1 MKNFKEFSALEE
13 VKEVE
18 EVVTPHYG
26 RESFIKKTSLASM
39 ADRLKK
45 QKQQQQQIKPVKE
58 SDASWAAS
66 MEKQKENRLTAGDKK
81 KLDQTRALLAKE
93 KKPVKEEYDLLLA
106 EDFEILEEAANAID
120 KGEYDYEGQMAR
132 TQLQTTLR
140 NCKDMIEMIKDD
152 DNMPEWVQSKI
163 TLAQDYITT
172 VRDYLQSKEEL
183 GEAHKLGDK
192 VIMTKGPSY
201 VVGKT
206 GHIGEIRKH
215 YIGAPKTY
223 TIDHDD
229 GSIQLK
235 STHFKAVKAVKE
247 EVEDLDESGFHDT
260 LASRGAA
267 DKDHHPQ
274 WGAATK
280 DWQKAHPKYNKE
292 RTKDIKSQI
301 KGRIGRG
308 DYAKKSN
315 LPEEVEDLDELSSDL
330 LKQYKKNAS
339 DAATA
344 ADKAGKYDIGHK
356 RFKGILKATFKQF
369 ANDAKKNG

>member
-13 VKEVE
+13 
-18 EVVTPHYG
+18 
-26 RESFIKKTSLASM
+26 
-39 ADRLKK
+39 
-45 QKQQQQQIKPVKE
+45 
-58 SDASWAAS
+58 SDAAWAAS

-81 KLDQTRALLAKE
+81 KLDQTRSLLAKE
-93 KKPVKEEYDLLLA
+93 KKPVKESFRPMDEPKYDQSIQARQKKADDAKKKIDQTRALLA
-106 EDFEILEEAANAID
+106 KEKKPLSESHAELSKHISDFSKGVKSSSAKQSTYKRDGKPISNMKHIETDSDHQAVFKHLQKMGYKKTSGYDPKPHEFDMHHNRDEMTSKSDPVHHSSGVSAHVEKEHGSKMKVHFTHRGIKEHVEEI
-120 KGEYDYEGQMAR
+120 
-132 TQLQTTLR
+132 
-140 NCKDMIEMIKDD
+140 
-152 DNMPEWVQSKI
+152 
-163 TLAQDYITT
+163 LAQDYITT

-192 VIMTKGPSY
+192 VIINKGPSY

-206 GHIGEIRKH
+206 GHIGEIRRH

-247 EVEDLDESGFHDT
+247 EVEE
-260 LASRGAA
+260 
-267 DKDHHPQ
+267 
-274 WGAATK
+274 
-280 DWQKAHPKYNKE
+280 
-292 RTKDIKSQI
+292 I
-301 KGRIGRG
+301 
-308 DYAKKSN
+308 
-315 LPEEVEDLDELSSDL
+315 DELSSDL